1 VTAATHVRDRGLDAD
16 ERRLQIHVE
25 QGVPVRRGRRRHR
38 RTGERGGVV
47 DEDVE
52 AAERPRGGSHEPAR
66 RTIVTQIRVQGEGPP
81 TAPLQVAHGCA
92 RGHGRA
98 VIPDHDVEAGVSQAK
113 RDLAPEPNGAA
124 GHERASP
131 RLGFAVP
138 HVIFEAVM
146 KTWLKVR
153 LIAGFFVTVPAVA
166 TAWILWAFW
175 SWIDDRFAPIY
186 ERMLGRAV
194 PGLGFL
200 TAVVLMLSMGIVAR
214 NVVGRRVLA
223 FGDSWL
229 HRVPV
234 FRLLYPSVK
243 MLIDSFSPERRSSF
257 KAVVLVQ
264 HPREGTYAFGFV
276 TSQVL
281 LEAPA
286 GKGEMVT
293 VFVPS
298 NNLYLGD
305 IIMVPDEDIIHT
317 GLSVEEGIRIILSA
331 GTATPPR
338 LPRI

>member
-1 VTAATHVRDRGLDAD
+1 VTAAAHMWHRGLGAD
-16 ERRLQIHVE
+16 ERRSQVHVE
-25 QGVPVRRGRRRHR
+25 QCVPVGEGGGPQR
-38 RTGERGGVV
+38 RTGECGGVV
-47 DEDVE
+47 DENVETAEGASGPIHE
-52 AAERPRGGSHEPAR
+52 AARGAG
-66 RTIVTQIRVQGEGPP
+66 VTQIRTQGECPH
-81 TAPLQVAHGCA
+81 AASSQVTHRRTGG
-92 RGHGRA
+92 RGRA
-98 VIPDHDVEAGVSQAK
+98 VIRDHDVEAGIGQAE
-113 RDLAPEPNGAA
+113 RDRASEPNGAA
-124 GHERASP
+124 GDERTAS
-131 RLGFAVP
+131 RLGFLVP
-138 HVIFEAVM
+138 HVIVEAVM
-146 KTWLKVR
+146 RTWLKVR

-223 FGDSWL
+223 FGDRWL

-264 HPREGTYAFGFV
+264 HPREGTYAFGFE

-281 LEAPA
+281 LEAPT

-305 IIMVPDEDIIHT
+305 IIMVPDEDVIHT